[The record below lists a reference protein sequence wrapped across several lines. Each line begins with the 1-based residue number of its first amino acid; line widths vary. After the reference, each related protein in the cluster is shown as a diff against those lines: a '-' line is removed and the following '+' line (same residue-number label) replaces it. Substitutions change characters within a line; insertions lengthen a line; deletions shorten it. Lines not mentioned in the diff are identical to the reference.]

1 VSDTTELQRA
11 AEFQAPIDDT
21 ARRGPIVLGPFSSFV
36 WRCDPRR
43 MGIVLARYKFV
54 AKMLSGSE
62 RVLEVGCGDGFYNR
76 IVLQTVKHIHGI
88 DIDPEFIAWA
98 NEHSA
103 QEGLNSDY
111 QVLDVINGRIGGKY
125 EGAYLMD
132 VIEHISL
139 EDEARFMGH
148 IVDALEPDGTIIV
161 GTPNITASPY
171 ASIYS
176 QQGHINLK
184 SAETLRASLEPFFK
198 KVFLFSMN
206 DEVVHT
212 GFYPM
217 AHYLIGMGV
226 GRR

>member
-1 VSDTTELQRA
+1 MSDTTELKRA

-21 ARRGPIVLGPFSSFV
+21 ARRGPLTMGPFSSFV

-43 MGIVLARYKFV
+43 MGIVLSRYKFV
-54 AKMLSGSE
+54 AKMLAGSE
-62 RVLEVGCGDGFYNR
+62 RVLEIGCGDGFYNR

-98 NEHSA
+98 SEHA
-103 QEGLNSDY
+103 THEQLDATYE
-111 QVLDVINGRIGGKY
+111 VLDVIAGRIAGTY
-125 EGAYLMD
+125 EAAYLMD
-132 VIEHISL
+132 VIEHIAL
-139 EDEARFMGH
+139 DDESRFLGH
-148 IVDALEPDGTIIV
+148 IVDAIEPDGTMIV

-171 ASIYS
+171 ASVYS

-184 SAETLRASLEPFFK
+184 SAETLRASLEPFFRNI
-198 KVFLFSMN
+198 FIFSMN

-217 AHYLIGMGV
+217 AHYLIAMGV